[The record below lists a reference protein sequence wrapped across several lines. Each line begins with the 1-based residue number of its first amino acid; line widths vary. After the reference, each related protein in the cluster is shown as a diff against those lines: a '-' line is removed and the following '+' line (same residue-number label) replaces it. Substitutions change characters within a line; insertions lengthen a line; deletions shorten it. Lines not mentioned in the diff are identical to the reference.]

1 MEIIELTNDLGE
13 TKDFQLVDTFGMN
26 DDDYAVFLSLDEEEL
41 MYILRIEN
49 SDDEDIYF
57 EGVDDEEL
65 EALIEVYEDLLAEE
79 E

>member
-13 TKDFQLVDTFGMN
+13 TKDIQLVDTFGMN